1 MKLAFD
7 DEVGSE
13 RVEAFKKQLLK
24 LRNPNSVLNTFA
36 YEGAQ
41 VMEEKFIHTPSN
53 EAAAPNVTHK

>member
-24 LRNPNSVLNTFA
+24 LRNPNSVLGTFA

-41 VMEEKFIHTPSN
+41 IMEEELFHAPSS
-53 EAAAPNVTHK
+53 EAIAPNVSNK

>member
-24 LRNPNSVLNTFA
+24 LRNPNSVLSTFA
-36 YEGAQ
+36 YDGAQ
-41 VMEEKFIHTPSN
+41 IMEEKIFHAPSN
-53 EAAAPNVTHK
+53 EATAPNVSHK